1 MANEKAPAQQDNV
14 LPGQGNRPLSRP
26 AHALPHAAVLEELDA
41 RAQEGLTAAEA
52 RQRLEQY
59 GRNDL
64 GEAKGVQ
71 PFKILLSQVANAM
84 TLASPSFSRG
94 ERLLS

>member
-1 MANEKAPAQQDNV
+1 MANEKVLAQQDHV
-14 LPGQGNRPLSRP
+14 PPGQGNKPLSRP
-26 AHALPHAAVLEELDA
+26 AHALPHAAVLEDLDA
-41 RAQEGLTAAEA
+41 REQEGLTAAEA
-52 RQRLEQY
+52 KQRLEQY

-84 TLASPSFSRG
+84 TLASPSLSCG
-94 ERLLS
+94 ERLSS